1 MIRTIVYSLLAVEIA
16 ACVALFLRRRRE
28 YPITA
33 TTMLVVAAA
42 YTVLLGIRYTH
53 GPHAYRDAVISTRG
67 LFMLSTAAVC
77 VESVRLMARSVNGRV
92 ARDFALATSL
102 LFAALSVAVAWT
114 AGGVLRP
121 GIAGLNREQEWAIAC
136 VVFLA
141 VSHWFYSRPR
151 PLSEVAQRHATGAMI
166 VLVANTAALMVM
178 GQYRGEWMAEAAG
191 LVIQRL
197 GPLAAL
203 AWWMRS
209 RRPNAA

>member
-1 MIRTIVYSLLAVEIA
+1 MIRTIVYSLLVVEIA

-42 YTVLLGIRYTH
+42 YTVLLGIRYAN

-67 LFMLSTAAVC
+67 LFMLATAGVC
-77 VESVRLMARSVNGRV
+77 VESVRLMACGVNGRV

-102 LFAALSVAVAWT
+102 LFGALSSVVAWG

-151 PLSEVAQRHATGAMI
+151 PLSEVAQRLATGAMI
-166 VLVANTAALMVM
+166 MLAANAAALVVM

-203 AWWMRS
+203 TWWMRP
-209 RRPNAA
+209 RRPSAA